1 MHISNIS
8 TWRRAE
14 WWSFLIIVIGLIIL
28 TTLPYVLLFL
38 HTPAGQMYGW
48 TTFLNPGDNYVYY
61 SYIDQVKSGSFLV
74 NNLYTN
80 EITKPTLQLFW
91 LGVGLVARMFQA
103 DPVIIFHVFRLLLIP
118 VFVFGMNAC
127 MQIFI
132 PNWRQRI
139 LALAIFFFTS
149 GLGWLY
155 VLFKPLFWIHNEWQN
170 VPFDILSTDAFPFL
184 SVLASPHFMFSWVLL
199 VYALTYSYLAFQKFN
214 TRDAFF
220 GGLFSLLLFFIH
232 PFFIPLVYLII
243 SLYVVL
249 QYFIN
254 KKNKLKILKN
264 YLILVFLPLPAV
276 GYYIYLFFF
285 DWVTQIR
292 TIQNLLI
299 SPKPSITL
307 LSFGIMIFFA
317 ILGARDQNKK
327 SEQKQS
333 LFFLCFWIG
342 VVMVMLYVP
351 FLWQRRFVE
360 GWYFPLV
367 ILASYGVWFL
377 KENAIFKKSFFFKYI
392 IFVFISVLLVLSNL
406 MVLFLNQNFYT
417 QKIFRLYYVPDDFL
431 QITNYVK
438 DNTGQDAIFL
448 LNDEIGFMTFPYF
461 GNRKEYVGHIVESVY
476 VHNKTQ
482 RLQWFFGT
490 AGSAQTKYDFLLAE
504 GIDYIIYNSEVDNFN
519 IYKPE
524 ISNNLQLNFT
534 SGNYSLYQVL

>member
-14 WWSFLIIVIGLIIL
+14 CWGFFLIVIGLIVL
-28 TTLPYVLLFL
+28 TTLPYILLFL
-38 HTPAGQMYGW
+38 YTPAGQIYSW

-91 LGVGLVARMFQA
+91 LLVGLVARIFQA

-139 LALAIFFFTS
+139 LALVIFFFTS

-155 VLFKPLFWIHNEWQN
+155 ILFKPLFWIHNEWQN

-184 SVLASPHFMFSWVLL
+184 SVLASPHFMFSWVCLI
-199 VYALTYSYLAFQKFN
+199 YALTYSYLAFQKLN
-214 TRDAFF
+214 THDAFF
-220 GGLFSLLLFFIH
+220 GGLFSLLLFLIH
-232 PFFIPLVYLII
+232 PFFIPLVYLIV
-243 SLYVVL
+243 SLYTVL
-249 QYFIN
+249 QYFRN

-264 YLILVFLPLPAV
+264 YLILFFLPLPAV
-276 GYYIYLFFF
+276 GYYVYLFFF
-285 DWVTQIR
+285 DWITQIR
-292 TIQNLLI
+292 TMQNLLI

-307 LSFGIMIFFA
+307 LSFGIIIVFA
-317 ILGARDQNKK
+317 ILGVRDQYKK
-327 SEQKQS
+327 SEQKQL
-333 LFFLCFWIG
+333 LFFLSIWIG
-342 VVMVMLYVP
+342 IVMIMLYIP

-367 ILASYGVWFL
+367 ILASYGIWFV
-377 KENAIFKKSFFFKYI
+377 KENVIFKKSFSFKYI
-392 IFVFISVLLVLSNL
+392 IFVFISVLLVFSNL
-406 MVLFLNQNFYT
+406 MVLFLNQNFYR
-417 QKIFRLYYVPDDFL
+417 QKIFRLYYVSDDFL
-431 QITNYVK
+431 QMTNYIK
-438 DNTGQDAIFL
+438 NNTGQDAIFL

-482 RLQWFFGT
+482 RLRWFFGT
-490 AGSAQTKYDFLLAE
+490 EGSPQTKYDFLRAE
-504 GIDYIIYNSEVDNFN
+504 GIDYIIYNSEADNLN

-534 SGNYSLYQVL
+534 SGNYSLYEVL

>member
-1 MHISNIS
+1 MQSLKVENFNLKE
-8 TWRRAE
+8 R
-14 WWSFLIIVIGLIIL
+14 WSFFIIVITLIVL
-28 TTLPYVLLFL
+28 TTLPYILLFL
-38 HTPAGQMYGW
+38 HTPVGQMYGW

-61 SYIDQVKSGSFLV
+61 SYINQVKSGNFLV

-80 EITKPTLQLFW
+80 EITNPTLQLFW
-91 LGVGLVARMFQA
+91 LGLGLVGRIFSA
-103 DPVIIFHVFRLLLIP
+103 DPVIIFHIFRLLLIP
-118 VFVFGMNAC
+118 VFVFGINAC
-127 MQIFI
+127 LQTFI
-132 PNWRQRI
+132 SGWRQRI

-155 VLFKPLFWIHNEWQN
+155 VLFKPLFWINNEWQN

-184 SVLASPHFMFSWVLL
+184 SVLASPHLMFSWLCL
-199 VYALTYSYLAFQKFN
+199 IYGLTYSYLAFQKFN

-220 GGLFSLLLFFIH
+220 AGLFSLLLFLMH
-232 PFFIPLVYLII
+232 PFFIPLVYAIVG
-243 SLYVVL
+243 LYAVS
-249 QYFIN
+249 QYFTN

-264 YLILVFLPLPAV
+264 YLILFFLPLPAV
-276 GYYIYLFFF
+276 GYYVYLFFF
-285 DWVTQIR
+285 DWATQIR
-292 TIQNLLI
+292 MIQNLLI
-299 SPKPSITL
+299 SPKPSVML
-307 LSFGIMIFFA
+307 LSFGTIISLAIF
-317 ILGARDQNKK
+317 GAYEQHKK

-333 LFFLCFWIG
+333 LFFLGLWIG

-377 KENAIFKKSFFFKYI
+377 KDRAIFKKSFSFKYI
-392 IFVFISVLLVLSNL
+392 IFVFISVLLIFSNL
-406 MVLFLNQNFYT
+406 LVLFLNQNFYT

-461 GNRKEYVGHIVESVY
+461 GKRKEYVGHIVESVY

-482 RLQWFFGT
+482 RLRWFFGT
-490 AGSAQTKYDFLLAE
+490 AGSTQTKYDFLLAE
-504 GIDYIIYNSEVDNFN
+504 GIDYIIYNSEIDNLN
-519 IYKPE
+519 IFSVANASY
-524 ISNNLQLNFT
+524 LQLVFT
-534 SGNYSLYQVL
+534 KGSYGLYQVL